1 MYRFLATPKWLG
13 YAALTLALAGIM
25 VLLGFWQLHRYHERA
40 ANNARVD
47 AAVSGVPVPLAHVLT
62 GSAPPATGAA
72 WTRVRVTGVYDS
84 AHEIVARERTVNSEV
99 GFEIVDPLRMA
110 DGTTVLVDRG
120 WLAASLTRGA
130 PVIPTVPAAPTG
142 QVTVTGLVHLPESR
156 ADAPTRY
163 GDQLTVRRISP
174 ARISAD
180 LPYPVLG
187 AYLTLNDQQPAADPS
202 FVAIPVDHQDSTMNA
217 GYVAQWWCF
226 ALIALIGFGWV
237 ARREAH
243 PVVSDLELATL
254 ESAEHPDAPISP
266 AV

>member
-1 MYRFLATPKWLG
+1 MYRFLATPKWLA

-25 VLLGFWQLHRYHERA
+25 VALGFWQLHRYHERA
-40 ANNARVD
+40 AANARID
-47 AAVSGVPVPLAHVLT
+47 AAAGADPVSLSRVLI
-62 GSAPPATGAA
+62 GSASPAAGSA
-72 WTRVRVTGVYDS
+72 WTRVRITGVYDS
-84 AHEIVARERTVNSEV
+84 AHEIVARERTVNSAV
-99 GFEIVDPLRMA
+99 GFEIVDPLRMT

-120 WLAASLTRGA
+120 WLAASVTRGA
-130 PVIPTVPAAPTG
+130 LALPTVPAAPTG
-142 QVTVTGLVHLPESR
+142 RVTVTGLVHMPESR
-156 ADAPTRY
+156 ADAPTRD

-174 ARISAD
+174 AQIAAD

-187 AYLTLNDQQPAADPS
+187 AYVTLNDQQPAADPS

-254 ESAEHPDAPISP
+254 QSAEHPDAPISP